1 MAEELLD
8 DSPYS
13 LLDDFGLQ
21 KAVPMTI
28 KEIRQLD
35 TNKKKKWFDTTLK
48 EYNSLMDKQTF
59 TRMTATEVYDTYW
72 RRGIKTKNLPARMVY
87 VKKTRS

>member
-1 MAEELLD
+1 MREEDSMVEDLFD
-8 DSPYS
+8 DDPYS

-35 TNKKKKWFDTTLK
+35 TVKKKKWFDK
-48 EYNSLMDKQTF
+48 RK
-59 TRMTATEVYDTYW
+59 
-72 RRGIKTKNLPARMVY
+72 
-87 VKKTRS
+87 